1 MQLLLD
7 LNFLLLKLTGQLEL
21 PLALYLL
28 FLLALDGRFVPLD
41 LLLHLAD
48 VGLNEGGVDDDLG
61 SLWRLLARLLLDLGL
76 AGAPPRLLPSG
87 DGIALAFLLDL
98 RLPGLVFFSL
108 FALLFNGG
116 VAFLLRPKWV
126 RFLDLVAA
134 HFAVKKKFALFFG
147 FLHVLC
153 YESLVALIFV
163 QQGKRKHCLICV
175 ALYIFIKD

>member
-1 MQLLLD
+1 M
-7 LNFLLLKLTGQLEL
+7 KLTSQFEL
-21 PLALYLL
+21 PLTLYLL
-28 FLLALDGRFVPLD
+28 FLLALDSRFVPLD

-61 SLWRLLARLLLDLGL
+61 SFWRLLARLLLDLGL

-87 DGIALAFLLDL
+87 DGIALALLLDL
-98 RLPGLVFFSL
+98 LLPGLIFLSL

-116 VAFLLRPKWV
+116 VTFLLRPERV

-134 HFAVKKKFALFFG
+134 HFAVEDKFALFLRLF
-147 FLHVLC
+147 HVLC
-153 YESLVALIFV
+153 YESFVTLIFV

-175 ALYIFIKD
+175 ALYKFIKDM